1 MNEGYAAFI
10 EEQLSVVGPV
20 RIRRMFGGAGVFLD
34 GVMFALIASETLY
47 FKADE
52 TTKASFESEDLEPF
66 TYEAGNGKR
75 SIMSYWR
82 APERVFDDPDEMRAW
97 AGEAVRV
104 AQAAAARK
112 PPKKKKASKAA
123 PRRKA
128 TRPAAKKGKG

>member
-1 MNEGYAAFI
+1 
-10 EEQLSVVGPV
+10 
-20 RIRRMFGGAGVFLD
+20 MFGGAGVFLD

-52 TTKASFESEDLEPF
+52 TTKARFEREELEPF

-82 APERVFDDPDEMRAW
+82 APEQVFDDPDEMLDW

-104 AQAAAARK
+104 AQAAAAKK
-112 PPKKKKASKAA
+112 PAKKRKASKATSRGKNA
-123 PRRKA
+123 KA
-128 TRPAAKKGKG
+128 TAKKRKV